1 MTISRWILLKMRNVS
16 EKRCRENQNT
26 HFMISKVFP
35 TITPFMRSFR
45 KIWWRQRPQ
54 MTSQCGA
61 DALHAGK
68 AKLRARTACKRPR
81 AQVTTHTHT
90 HTNEE
95 YLLLSHSNSDSPTR
109 LNAILRCCLA
119 QNWVAR
125 TSEVMRGMPSAFL
138 SACVRAGGTAN
149 VLPWQHAD
157 QIYGYRVTS
166 VFSNKQDYRCL
177 CCWTEQRD
185 AWSKPR
191 WRRNK
196 CE

>member
-1 MTISRWILLKMRNVS
+1 
-16 EKRCRENQNT
+16 
-26 HFMISKVFP
+26 
-35 TITPFMRSFR
+35 
-45 KIWWRQRPQ
+45 
-54 MTSQCGA
+54 MTSQYGA

-68 AKLRARTACKRPR
+68 ARLRARTSCKPPR
-81 AQVTTHTHT
+81 AQVTTHT

-95 YLLLSHSNSDSPTR
+95 YLLLSHSNSDSLTP
-109 LNAILRCCLA
+109 LSAILRYTYIVCRA
-119 QNWVAR
+119 QNWVECSRQYAR
-125 TSEVMRGMPSAFL
+125 TSEYLPGMPSAFL

-166 VFSNKQDYRCL
+166 VFSTKQDYRCF
-177 CCWTEQRD
+177 CCWREQRN

-191 WRRNK
+191 LRRNK